1 MTSTILL
8 QNATILIPS
17 GQSNDYVVPL
27 RGHSLLIKNNKI
39 AKIAP
44 QINAPVLPDRGDG
57 LHGKVG
63 IARF

>member
-1 MTSTILL
+1 MTSTMPL
-8 QNATILIPS
+8 QNDTILVPS

-27 RGHSLLIKNNKI
+27 RGHSLLIKNKKI

-44 QINAPVLPDRGDG
+44 QINVPVLPDRGDG

-63 IARF
+63 IVRL